1 MRKQNQQSK
10 RYVDAHT
17 QIELLCLE
25 LSSSIL
31 LTLVVGRML
40 DPCVELERAELKR
53 RTTLVWMEIAGS
65 KCGTKTGYS
74 RVYQMD
80 TSFAYLI

>member
-40 DPCVELERAELKR
+40 DPFGLAR
-53 RTTLVWMEIAGS
+53 RIFHGFVSPTRRIYPTFCAG
-65 KCGTKTGYS
+65 
-74 RVYQMD
+74 
-80 TSFAYLI
+80 